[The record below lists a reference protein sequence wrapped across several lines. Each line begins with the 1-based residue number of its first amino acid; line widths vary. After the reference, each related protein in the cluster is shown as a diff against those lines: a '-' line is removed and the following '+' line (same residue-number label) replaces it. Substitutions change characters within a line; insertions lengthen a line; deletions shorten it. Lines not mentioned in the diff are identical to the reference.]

1 MSVDYLNRA
10 SMEVYLTFAAIEGTC
25 HKLLEANC
33 AFRNGDQCKELIEEV
48 LEKTHKIV
56 EHIDSGLDVD
66 AIAGAMRRANGM
78 QMACI
83 SAGDPKLKGHGYYVE
98 PEDMLTLVSGVM
110 GPCLFCDMDKSEAR
124 DCKVRKALLRS
135 GVSSANDSGACPY
148 MR

>member
-33 AFRNGDQCKELIEEV
+33 AFRNGDQCKELIAEI
-48 LEKTHKIV
+48 LEKTHEVV
-56 EHIDSGLDVD
+56 ENIDRGLDAD

-83 SAGDPKLKGHGYYVE
+83 SAGDPRANGHGYYVE

-110 GPCLFCDMDKSEAR
+110 GPCLFCDLKEHEAR
-124 DCKVRKALLRS
+124 ECAVRKALLRS
-135 GVSSANDSGACPY
+135 GVPNATKGGACPY